1 MFDMSFG
8 EIAVIGA
15 VALIVIGPEKLPKVA
30 RTLGAMVG
38 KLQRYVATVKAD
50 ISREMQMENL
60 RQIEAEMKSAGQQLV
75 ADVKEGFQPIGESLA
90 DAAQTAKAGLG
101 DPLADTAALN
111 AHPEIPT
118 LAEAPMTSAPWLAG
132 SMPGAPWLESA
143 PFPAP
148 HPSTQIE
155 LFPDSLPLAAFPC
168 ACQLDL
174 FPGTLPTISPE
185 RDRR

>member
-30 RTLGAMVG
+30 RTLGAMLG

-60 RQIEAEMKSAGQQLV
+60 RQIEAEMKAAGQQLA
-75 ADVKEGFQPIGESLA
+75 ADVKQGFAPIETSLT
-90 DAAQTAKAGLG
+90 DAAQSVKDSFAE
-101 DPLADTAALN
+101 PS
-111 AHPEIPT
+111 
-118 LAEAPMTSAPWLAG
+118 AEAATADVLNGQLHAGELPIPNAPWLAD
-132 SMPGAPWLESA
+132 SKPGAPWLA
-143 PFPAP
+143 PNPVAAN
-148 HPSTQIE
+148 HPSTQID
-155 LFPDSLPLAAFPC
+155 LFPDSMPKSANAV
-168 ACQLDL
+168 AWQLDL

>member
-30 RTLGAMVG
+30 RTLGALLG

-60 RQIEAEMKSAGQQLV
+60 RQIEAEMKTAGQQLV
-75 ADVKEGFQPIGESLA
+75 ADVKQGLEPIGESLT
-90 DAAQTAKAGLG
+90 DVAQTAKAGLG
-101 DPLADTAALN
+101 DPLADTAVLN
-111 AHPEIPT
+111 AH
-118 LAEAPMTSAPWLAG
+118 AEMPAVAEMPMAGAPWLAA
-132 SMPGAPWLESA
+132 SPPGAPWLESA
-143 PFPAP
+143 PFPVP
-148 HPSTQIE
+148 PPSTQIE
-155 LFPDSLPLAAFPC
+155 LFPDSLPAAALPG

-174 FPGTLPTISPE
+174 FPGTLPIISPE